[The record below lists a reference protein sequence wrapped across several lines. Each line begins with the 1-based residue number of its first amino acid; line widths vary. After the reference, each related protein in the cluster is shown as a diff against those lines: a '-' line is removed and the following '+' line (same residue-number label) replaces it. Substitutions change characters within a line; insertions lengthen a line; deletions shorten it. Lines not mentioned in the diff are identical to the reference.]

1 MPNMGLMYALSAG
14 AKSMRIFDQSA
25 SSSSASSIGRDVV
38 TPWPISERSTITSTL
53 SSGLMRSHALGVKG
67 AAGVGPN
74 RAPAGIWK
82 PMTRPA
88 PATAAVSRNS
98 RRVTLV
104 EARTLRLLRRAM
116 DGGADSLVGAAA
128 ADVRHRGVDVGVRG
142 VRVLRQQRS
151 GGHDLARL
159 AVPALRDVLRD
170 PGALHRVRAVLGKAF
185 DRGDALA
192 GDRRHG
198 QHAGARRNAVQ
209 VHGAGAALRDAA
221 PELGAGESERVAQH
235 PQQRG
240 VGRDVHGGA
249 LAVHGETDG
258 SHAEGPPQREWVKRA
273 APSRGREGA
282 AGSPFATS
290 RPMASSR
297 PVSESS
303 PSRVTYARR
312 LGLFSGTM
320 AVIGGIIGGGIFLTP
335 ATVAERVGSAP
346 LIIVAWV
353 VGGVVALV
361 GALCFGEL
369 GARRPKAGGGYVYL
383 REAWGPLPAFLYG
396 WALLFLM
403 ATGAIVF
410 LTGLNYVGVKPA
422 AVTQNIFTVLKLAA
436 LAALIMAGLS
446 AVSFTALDR
455 PPPPSAAAHV
465 AVTLGAAL
473 VPILFTYGGWQQTN
487 FIAEEIIEPERNL
500 PRALVLGVAVVVVV
514 YLLANVAYLRVLGPG
529 GLAATS
535 APAAAVMRAVLG
547 PAGGTVIAAGIAA
560 STFGFLNLVILV
572 TPRVFQ
578 AMAADGVFFSRL
590 AELHPIYRTPTAA
603 IVLQGGWAVVLTL
616 FYGTF
621 SQLVDYVAFG
631 DWIFFGLTVAGLFV
645 YRARER
651 AGTVASAPQRGFR
664 TPGYPWTPAL
674 FVVAALY
681 VVASSILANPRNAL
695 IGTLL
700 LLVGVPVYRLF
711 ARRRAPGAP

>member
-1 MPNMGLMYALSAG
+1 
-14 AKSMRIFDQSA
+14 
-25 SSSSASSIGRDVV
+25 
-38 TPWPISERSTITSTL
+38 
-53 SSGLMRSHALGVKG
+53 MRSHALGVKG

-104 EARTLRLLRRAM
+104 EARMLRLLRRAM

-159 AVPALRDVLRD
+159 AIPALRDVLRD

-198 QHAGARRNAVQ
+198 QHAGARRNALQ
-209 VHGAGAALRDAA
+209 VHGTGATLRDAA

-235 PQQRG
+235 PEQRG

-396 WALLFLM
+396 WALLFLI
-403 ATGAIVF
+403 ATGAIAAVAIMFATYALPLVGLPPRLTVPLAAGAVVF

-436 LAALIMAGLS
+436 LAALIVAGLS

-455 PPPPSAAAHV
+455 PPPPSTAAYV

-535 APAAAVMRAVLG
+535 TPAAAVMRAVLG
-547 PAGGTVIAAGIAA
+547 PAGGTLIAAGIAA

-578 AMAADGVFFSRL
+578 AIAADGVFFSRL
-590 AELHPIYRTPTAA
+590 AELHPVYRTPSAA
-603 IVLQGGWAVVLTL
+603 IVLQGAWAIVLTVS
-616 FYGTF
+616 YGTF

-645 YRARER
+645 YRRR
-651 AGTVASAPQRGFR
+651 DL
-664 TPGYPWTPAL
+664 TPWPPL
-674 FVVAALY
+674 HDV
-681 VVASSILANPRNAL
+681 
-695 IGTLL
+695 
-700 LLVGVPVYRLF
+700 
-711 ARRRAPGAP
+711 